1 MNPKLPFKYCYWA
14 VPGKILAGC
23 CPGTIDPSMA
33 HEQLTELVDA
43 GVTLVVNLME
53 ASELELFQTF
63 FETYETTLSAIAEA
77 KGRTIRIERFPIPDR
92 SIPASEQMTSI
103 LKAVDARGS
112 GLRSLHGWHR
122 THGHRHRLLFG
133 RTGSFES
140 FGDAPSSHRFGI

>member
-53 ASELELFQTF
+53 PSELELFQTF

-92 SIPASEQMTSI
+92 SIPASEHMTSI
-103 LKAVDARGS
+103 L
-112 GLRSLHGWHR
+112 
-122 THGHRHRLLFG
+122 
-133 RTGSFES
+133 
-140 FGDAPSSHRFGI
+140 